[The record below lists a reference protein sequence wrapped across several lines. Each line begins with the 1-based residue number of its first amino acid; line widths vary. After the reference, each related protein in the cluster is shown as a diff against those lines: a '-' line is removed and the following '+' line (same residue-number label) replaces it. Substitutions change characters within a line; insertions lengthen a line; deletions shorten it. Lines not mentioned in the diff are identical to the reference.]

1 MPRCYDDADAAT
13 KLQISGFREGRTG
26 RGFFVT
32 FFCHRGGG
40 GGRGGGIGDS
50 SSWIVKI
57 DRNAEHLQFIM
68 EMALILLKRRG
79 GKLSFYIKV
88 T

>member
-1 MPRCYDDADAAT
+1 MMPANRLRR
-13 KLQISGFREGRTG
+13 KRNLLK
-26 RGFFVT
+26 
-32 FFCHRGGG
+32 
-40 GGRGGGIGDS
+40 
-50 SSWIVKI
+50 IVKI

-79 GKLSFYIKV
+79 GKLSFYVFYIKV